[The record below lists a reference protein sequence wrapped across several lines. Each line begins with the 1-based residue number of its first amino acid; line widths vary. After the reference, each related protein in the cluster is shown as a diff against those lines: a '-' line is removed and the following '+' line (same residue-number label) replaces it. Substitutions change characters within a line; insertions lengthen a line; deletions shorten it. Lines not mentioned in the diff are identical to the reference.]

1 MAQGVFD
8 FQYEVEN
15 KSGGMT
21 GLAGDDGFCRILKGG
36 IERDLLASSV
46 ESLSGV
52 YANRERALFLQ
63 RLVFFGI

>member
-21 GLAGDDGFCRILKGG
+21 GLAGDDDFCRILKG
-36 IERDLLASSV
+36 IERDLLTSSV

>member
-21 GLAGDDGFCRILKGG
+21 GLAGDDGFCRILKG
-36 IERDLLASSV
+36 IERDLLTSSV
-46 ESLSGV
+46 ESLSAV

-63 RLVFFGI
+63 RLLYFGI

>member
-8 FQYEVEN
+8 FQYEVET

-21 GLAGDDGFCRILKGG
+21 GLTGDGGFCRILKGG

-46 ESLSGV
+46 ESLSAV
-52 YANRERALFLQ
+52 YAKRERALCLQ